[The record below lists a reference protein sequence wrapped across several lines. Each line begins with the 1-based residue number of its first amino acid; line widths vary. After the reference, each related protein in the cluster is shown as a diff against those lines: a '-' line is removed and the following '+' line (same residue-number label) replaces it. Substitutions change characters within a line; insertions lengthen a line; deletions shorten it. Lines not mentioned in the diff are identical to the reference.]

1 VDDLGAEPPPIAET
15 RDLGW
20 MLHDLDFTDP
30 IDPQPR
36 FFRAQM
42 NVGVIDVPAFD
53 GQEVAR

>member
-1 VDDLGAEPPPIAET
+1 VEDLSAEPPPIAET

-20 MLHDLDFTDP
+20 MLHDLDFADSA
-30 IDPQPR
+30 DPQPR

-42 NVGVIDVPAFD
+42 NAGVIEVPLFD